1 MAEQDVIRE
10 IFKKY
15 QTIAVCGMSRDP
27 DKPAH
32 YVPAYLQRQG
42 YNIIPIN
49 PYADVILGRRSYPT
63 VHEVPDTID
72 ILEVF
77 RPSDQALE
85 VVKQAIGRRKEKGDV
100 AVIWLQQGI
109 RNETAKRVAE
119 EAGITFIQDRCM
131 YVDHKRL
138 FSEGRR
144 ML

>member
-15 QTIAVCGMSRDP
+15 KTIAVCGMSRDP

-42 YNIIPIN
+42 YDIIPIN
-49 PYADVILGRRSYPT
+49 PYADVILGLRSYAT

-72 ILEVF
+72 ILNVF
-77 RPSDQALE
+77 RPSAQALD
-85 VVKQAIGRRKEKGDV
+85 VVKQAIARRGEKGDI

-109 RNETAKRVAE
+109 RNETAGRLAE

-131 YVDHKRL
+131 YVDYKRL
-138 FSEGRR
+138 FPEGRR
-144 ML
+144 MP